1 MDREMVVDNGDIVNN
16 DDLIGEINQ
25 VKSQLKLITNV
36 GVGNEIQLLNVL
48 IEDIDKRQRICVV
61 ALLCHIVR
69 ALHMLEIILPRH
81 ARNPT
86 SRDHYEKERRQV
98 PPEILH
104 NPRFFPYF
112 KDCIGAID
120 GTHSRVK
127 VRRADAPRFRGRK
140 DVVLLLWL
148 SYQQIVVAEK
158 LLHCSKI
165 SLTGKLK
172 LVDEKSKEG
181 EFARNALFSKH
192 SEMKDWP
199 SDHDFQVF
207 KLEIENIFLIDW
219 FGGPKPLTVEEYL
232 HPKVNNHG
240 FILRMLF

>member
-86 SRDHYEKERRQV
+86 SRDHYEKECRRVQLMTHLVQTERCRDITRMSPATFLKLCEKLRSTEV

-127 VRRADAPRFRGRK
+127 
-140 DVVLLLWL
+140 
-148 SYQQIVVAEK
+148 
-158 LLHCSKI
+158 
-165 SLTGKLK
+165 
-172 LVDEKSKEG
+172 
-181 EFARNALFSKH
+181 H
-192 SEMKDWP
+192 SEIKDWP